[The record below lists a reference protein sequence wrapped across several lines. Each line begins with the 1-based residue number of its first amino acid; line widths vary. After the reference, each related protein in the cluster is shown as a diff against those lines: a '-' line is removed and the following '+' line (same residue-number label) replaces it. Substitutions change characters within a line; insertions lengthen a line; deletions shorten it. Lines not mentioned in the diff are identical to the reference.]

1 MSNQNNQ
8 GPETWNKLT
17 EEEERNVLAGMGGDN
32 VPPESLNPLPPTVPQ
47 GPQDPNYV
55 SPFVA
60 PIAPTVQ
67 GNTQDGNPGGKI
79 PV

>member
-32 VPPESLNPLPPTVPQ
+32 CPPHNLNPLPPTVPQ
-47 GPQDPNYV
+47 GPQDPNF
-55 SPFVA
+55 PAQFIT

-67 GNTQDGNPGGKI
+67 DSNKDQPPMDKI
-79 PV
+79 PG